1 MLFKMINRDNYEE
14 YFLLYAD
21 NELTDNEKIEV
32 LKFIRENKD
41 LEDEFKMIQHTV
53 CKPEINTILDDKSF
67 LFKESEDSFI
77 TEKNYEDIFVL
88 YHDNELTSDE
98 KHRTELFLNIHPKF
112 KNDFDLVASAKLI
125 PDNSITFP
133 KKQKLYRNEKAGRVV
148 SLVFWRMLAVAM
160 FIGFGLWILGTYY
173 QQKKELPVV
182 VKNSTTVPKN
192 STRSLKEAS
201 EKKSSEKILPK
212 ENKPGENPI
221 AEVTNIAGKKQMNQ
235 QIKPEKKVS
244 PSLVKTSVKNKI
256 IEVLQLKKP
265 VEKNEPD
272 VAISVSKINDIPE
285 LKAIENNDVSPPTEI
300 NVKATKNNNA
310 TTSDEI
316 QAQPAS
322 YAMGPND
329 KNENYVFYNI
339 TTEEFKKSKVGG
351 FLKKVKRIVERNNP
365 ITRLLSGDDKQV
377 VSN

>member
-1 MLFKMINRDNYEE
+1 
-14 YFLLYAD
+14 
-21 NELTDNEKIEV
+21 
-32 LKFIRENKD
+32 
-41 LEDEFKMIQHTV
+41 
-53 CKPEINTILDDKSF
+53 
-67 LFKESEDSFI
+67 
-77 TEKNYEDIFVL
+77 
-88 YHDNELTSDE
+88 
-98 KHRTELFLNIHPKF
+98 
-112 KNDFDLVASAKLI
+112 
-125 PDNSITFP
+125 
-133 KKQKLYRNEKAGRVV
+133 
-148 SLVFWRMLAVAM
+148 
-160 FIGFGLWILGTYY
+160 
-173 QQKKELPVV
+173 
-182 VKNSTTVPKN
+182 
-192 STRSLKEAS
+192 
-201 EKKSSEKILPK
+201 
-212 ENKPGENPI
+212 
-221 AEVTNIAGKKQMNQ
+221 
-235 QIKPEKKVS
+235 
-244 PSLVKTSVKNKI
+244 
-256 IEVLQLKKP
+256 